1 MSEFDSQRKAQSAPP
16 KLPHN
21 IEAEQALLGA
31 LLFDNEVLSRVRDL
45 TPESFYDPVHG
56 RIFAMIRDMIRSGSV
71 ADGVALKERA
81 AKDDGLQEIGG
92 ALYLMRLLELAA
104 PLSTQA
110 RAYADIIHE
119 MAVRRA
125 MYQAAMEAAALA
137 LDPPEGASI
146 ADVLIDA
153 QRGLSAVGETDEAL
167 GEEWK
172 SAGEIAAA
180 AVERAYTGDSRGIS
194 TGLPSLDDCT
204 GGGRPGTLWVL
215 AGATSMGKSVGG
227 QQFAVNVARQDY
239 GVAYIHLE
247 MDRDEVGLR
256 LASALAFD
264 WKRINAT
271 GESANPAYLAA
282 ANQRLKPD
290 QWERM
295 RDATRTIAPQLKIF
309 VDDRPGRTVTQIEAA
324 CRRLFQ
330 RMKREGVTPGLIVI
344 DHEGLIAPEGKHPS
358 ELEAARARAH
368 KIKDMAKRLGV
379 WTIALSQITKE
390 GSRADGEDRLPQA
403 TDLNYGSALSQAAH
417 VVILLHRK
425 GYYEE
430 RKPRHQGA
438 PYPVPM
444 DYSTTLVVDKARGG
458 MRKQISAIMRIES
471 AVLAESKDAT

>member
-1 MSEFDSQRKAQSAPP
+1 MQEFDSQRKTQSAPP

-21 IEAEQALLGA
+21 LEAEQALLGA
-31 LLFDNEVLSRVRDL
+31 LLFDNEVLPRVREL
-45 TPESFYDPVHG
+45 TPEHFYDPVHG
-56 RIFAMIRDMIRSGSV
+56 RIFTMIREVIRAGGV
-71 ADGVALKERA
+71 ADGVSLRERA
-81 AKDDGLQEIGG
+81 AKDDGLKEIGG
-92 ALYLMRLLELAA
+92 ATYLMRLMENAA
-104 PLSTQA
+104 PLSTQV
-110 RAYADIIHE
+110 RAYADIIYE
-119 MAVRRA
+119 LAVRRA
-125 MYQAAMEAAALA
+125 IYRAAMEAAALA
-137 LDPPEGASI
+137 LDPPEGADI
-146 ADVLIDA
+146 ADLLIDA
-153 QRGLSAVGETDEAL
+153 QRGLSVVGETEEAL

-180 AVERAYTGDSRGIS
+180 AVDRAQSGDSRGIS
-194 TGLPSLDDCT
+194 TGLPSLDACT
-204 GGGRPGTLWVL
+204 GGGRAGTVWVVG
-215 AGATSMGKSVGG
+215 GATSMGKSVGG
-227 QQFAVNVARQDY
+227 QQLAVNVAKQGY

-324 CRRLFQ
+324 CMRLFQ
-330 RMKREGVTPGLIVI
+330 RMKREGVKPGLVVI

-379 WTIALSQITKE
+379 WTIALSQITKD
-390 GSRADGEDRLPQA
+390 GSRADGEERLPSSL
-403 TDLNYGSALSQAAH
+403 DLNYGSALSQAAH

-430 RKPRHQGA
+430 RKPRSHGE

-471 AVLAESKDAT
+471 AVLVEAGEGA